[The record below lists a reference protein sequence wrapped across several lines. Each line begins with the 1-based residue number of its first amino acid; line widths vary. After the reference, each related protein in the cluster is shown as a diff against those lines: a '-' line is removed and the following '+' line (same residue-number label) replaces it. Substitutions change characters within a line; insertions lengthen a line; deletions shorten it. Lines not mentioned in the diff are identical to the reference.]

1 MLSKRYSKY
10 SLRVQGYAVRND
22 PHVLGS
28 VTQSEREATVAW
40 AADTTLNCT
49 CKYSNYAWK
58 KKKSEVSRKPAEDLA
73 SLHPDFEIADTHSSL
88 SSAKTLLH
96 VLATISFYSFPSF
109 KEKAHT
115 VVTLANPVLSHSVV
129 TTSHSS
135 CSHTCWLPGGTSPH
149 GPCQN
154 FLRNFLREKDHM
166 ES

>member
-1 MLSKRYSKY
+1 MFWARSP
-10 SLRVQGYAVRND
+10 SLRGRQLWHGWLT
-22 PHVLGS
+22 PHSIAL
-28 VTQSEREATVAW
+28 ANTVIMPE
-40 AADTTLNCT
+40 
-49 CKYSNYAWK
+49 K
-58 KKKSEVSRKPAEDLA
+58 KKKSEVSRKPLEDLA
-73 SLHPDFEIADTHSSL
+73 SLYPDFEIADTHSSL

-96 VLATISFYSFPSF
+96 MLARISFYNFPSF